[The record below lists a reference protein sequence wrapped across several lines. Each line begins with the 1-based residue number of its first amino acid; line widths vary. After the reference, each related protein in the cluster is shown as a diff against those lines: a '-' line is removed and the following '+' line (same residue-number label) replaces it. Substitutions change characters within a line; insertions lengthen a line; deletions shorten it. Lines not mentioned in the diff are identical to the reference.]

1 MKGGAGKIMYGILI
15 ADDNSLARMSLVN
28 MIDWKR
34 HNAEL
39 VATAHDGEEAFRLC
53 EEHHPHIVITDI
65 RMPGKDGIYLMKQLQ
80 RYYPDI
86 QLIVVSAHGIFEYAK
101 QAMRAGCINYIL
113 KPINGEEL
121 NETIRTAIRMIQKK
135 GITSDKEL
143 FNVYEQILN
152 NFYSLE
158 KEYRFFFLTGKGLP
172 DAVELEKEL
181 TILSA
186 GQVFPVRTMYLELLI
201 VVVEKKGA
209 KEALRNMAVVFSQ
222 RDKCIY
228 GWKEVTGIT
237 DIIAVE
243 QCYKEACGEA
253 ALKAFRAEE
262 IRIEKEGLALESM
275 KAEMEIYWSV
285 VNYSG
290 ILNALKKHLRPAG
303 EEDYTLMLNNR
314 EKIEEFLKYLAGLS
328 VSRFDEI
335 CRLLSDIDNQPKEF
349 KYICTGQV
357 LEDVGR
363 IVFLM
368 CEDKGT
374 EGNNGGRLSWQIK
387 KVIDRNYARDIN
399 LNLLSSLLSYSPV
412 HLSRTFKRET
422 GMNINRY
429 LIETRMKR
437 AVELLIQTDRNV
449 GKIAEAVGYKDYYNF
464 ARQFKKYFGKTPLE
478 YRKMNEGKKQTG

>member
-1 MKGGAGKIMYGILI
+1 MYGILI
-15 ADDNSLARMSLVN
+15 ADDNSLVRMSLVN

-65 RMPGKDGIYLMKQLQ
+65 RMPGKDGLYLMKQLH

-86 QLIVVSAHGIFEYAK
+86 QLIVVSAHGVFEYAK

-121 NETIRTAIRMIQKK
+121 NDTIRTAIRTIQKK

-143 FNVYEQILN
+143 FNVYEQVLN

-158 KEYRFFFLTGKGLP
+158 KEYRFFFLTGKGMP
-172 DAVELEKEL
+172 DVTELEKEL
-181 TILSA
+181 SIGSA
-186 GQVFPVRTMYLELLI
+186 GQIFPVQTVKLGLLI
-201 VVVEKKGA
+201 LVLEKRAA
-209 KEALRNMAVVFSQ
+209 KDVLEKVFMGLSQ
-222 RDKCIY
+222 RERCIF

-237 DIIAVE
+237 DIDAVE
-243 QCYKEACGEA
+243 QCYKEASRKA
-253 ALKAFRAEE
+253 SLKAFRAEE
-262 IRIEKEGLALESM
+262 VSGEEGLALESM
-275 KAEMEIYWSV
+275 KEEMEIYWSMA
-285 VNYSG
+285 NYSG
-290 ILNALKKHLRPAG
+290 MLNSLKKQLHPAG
-303 EEDYTLMLNNR
+303 EDDYTLMQNNR
-314 EKIEEFLKYLAGLS
+314 DKIEEFLKCMAGLS

-335 CRLLSDIDNQPKEF
+335 CRLLSDIENQAKDF
-349 KYICTGQV
+349 KYICTGQL
-357 LEDVGR
+357 LEDVER

-368 CEDKGT
+368 CEDKGI
-374 EGNNGGRLSWQIK
+374 EGNNGKKLSWQIK

-399 LNLLSSLLSYSPV
+399 LNLLSALLSYSTV
-412 HLSRTFKRET
+412 HISRTFKRET
-422 GMNINRY
+422 GTNINRY
-429 LIETRMKR
+429 LIDTRMKR
-437 AVELLIQTDRNV
+437 AAAFLIQTDRKV

-478 YRKMNEGKKQTG
+478 YRKMYESGEIQG

>member
-15 ADDNSLARMSLVN
+15 ADDNSLVRMSLVN

-172 DAVELEKEL
+172 DAVELEKVVKNRSEEHTSEL
-181 TILSA
+181 
-186 GQVFPVRTMYLELLI
+186 Q
-201 VVVEKKGA
+201 
-209 KEALRNMAVVFSQ
+209 
-222 RDKCIY
+222 
-228 GWKEVTGIT
+228 
-237 DIIAVE
+237 
-243 QCYKEACGEA
+243 
-253 ALKAFRAEE
+253 
-262 IRIEKEGLALESM
+262 
-275 KAEMEIYWSV
+275 
-285 VNYSG
+285 
-290 ILNALKKHLRPAG
+290 
-303 EEDYTLMLNNR
+303 
-314 EKIEEFLKYLAGLS
+314 
-328 VSRFDEI
+328 
-335 CRLLSDIDNQPKEF
+335 
-349 KYICTGQV
+349 
-357 LEDVGR
+357 
-363 IVFLM
+363 
-368 CEDKGT
+368 
-374 EGNNGGRLSWQIK
+374 
-387 KVIDRNYARDIN
+387 
-399 LNLLSSLLSYSPV
+399 SP
-412 HLSRTFKRET
+412 
-422 GMNINRY
+422 Y
-429 LIETRMKR
+429 
-437 AVELLIQTDRNV
+437 
-449 GKIAEAVGYKDYYNF
+449 
-464 ARQFKKYFGKTPLE
+464 
-478 YRKMNEGKKQTG
+478 